1 MLMPGS
7 HFFVVVEGPLF
18 GLLEWLPMHVVP
30 PAAVYGRHLQRLL
43 RIHVHSDCLQA
54 ALCARLLLCLYH
66 ITVRQHHIWL
76 GLTWRPMLGNCCDD
90 AIQRPCDVMLCT
102 R

>member
-7 HFFVVVEGPLF
+7 HFFVVVEAPL
-18 GLLEWLPMHVVP
+18 LKWLPMHVVP
-30 PAAVYGRHLQRLL
+30 PAAVYEWQLQRIL
-43 RIHVHSDCLQA
+43 RNYVHSDCLQA

-66 ITVRQHHIWL
+66 MTAASYVARFDLVSGAWQLL
-76 GLTWRPMLGNCCDD
+76 GD
-90 AIQRPCDVMLCT
+90 ALQRPCNVMLCT